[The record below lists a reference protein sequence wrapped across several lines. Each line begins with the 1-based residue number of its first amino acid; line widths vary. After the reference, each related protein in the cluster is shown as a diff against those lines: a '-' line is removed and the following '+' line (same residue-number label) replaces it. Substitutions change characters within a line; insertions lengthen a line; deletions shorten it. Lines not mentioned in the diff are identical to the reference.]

1 MKRICIF
8 CGQYANAVRS
18 ITSSSL
24 EVESLVKE
32 LQVINM
38 ISGRLDLHRNFDV
51 PVKLQFHNIRI
62 MLIHEKDEEF
72 SSVMSFMQGDE
83 FKREESWVRTDSN
96 GLAVV
101 KYAKHVPGSTLLSR
115 NTRNGE
121 ETQIWT
127 CLRCMHQKNFDDEM
141 LAQGIKVSLQ
151 TMNQESADDLDRA
164 EAEDIA
170 RAIELSLI
178 T

>member
-1 MKRICIF
+1 MQHSCIF
-8 CGQYANAVRS
+8 CGEYACAVRS

-38 ISGRLDLHRNFDV
+38 ISGRLDLHRNFDA

-62 MLIHEKDEEF
+62 MLIHEKDEEI

-83 FKREESWVRTDSN
+83 VKREESWVRTDSN

-101 KYAKHVPGSTLLSR
+101 KYMKHVPGSTLLPR
-115 NTRNGE
+115 ITRNGE

-127 CLRCMHQKNFDDEM
+127 CQRCMQQKDINDEM
-141 LAQGIKVSLQ
+141 LEHAI
-151 TMNQESADDLDRA
+151 QESMQSDALLALEEARAIDL
-164 EAEDIA
+164 
-170 RAIELSLI
+170 AIELSLI
-178 T
+178 GRM

>member
-1 MKRICIF
+1 
-8 CGQYANAVRS
+8 
-18 ITSSSL
+18 
-24 EVESLVKE
+24 
-32 LQVINM
+32 
-38 ISGRLDLHRNFDV
+38 
-51 PVKLQFHNIRI
+51 

-83 FKREESWVRTDSN
+83 FKREESWVLTDSN

-101 KYAKHVPGSTLLSR
+101 RYAKHVPGSTLLSR

-127 CLRCMHQKNFDDEM
+127 CLRCMHQRNFDDEM